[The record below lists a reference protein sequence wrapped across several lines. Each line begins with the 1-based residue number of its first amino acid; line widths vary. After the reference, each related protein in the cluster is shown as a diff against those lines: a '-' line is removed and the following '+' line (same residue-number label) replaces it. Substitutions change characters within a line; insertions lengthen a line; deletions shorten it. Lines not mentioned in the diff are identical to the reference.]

1 MSNMFKTCAFS
12 FHLQSFFVSL
22 QAHPV
27 TVLSNSYTCN
37 LHILDLKKQGEKKKS
52 VAFSL
57 VNLASALLPHLTQ
70 GFMLLS
76 SHLKLYSHSLSNQQ
90 ILVIMNDATEKHY
103 WLIYYFG
110 RAETFLSSMSEN
122 VFLVLWRVWCLK
134 GDFAQEV
141 CVFSLVVVVYLDV
154 DYG

>member
-1 MSNMFKTCAFS
+1 MSNMFKTYAFC
-12 FHLQSFFVSL
+12 FHLLSFFVSS
-22 QAHPV
+22 QAYPV
-27 TVLSNSYTCN
+27 TLESNSYTCN
-37 LHILDLKKQGEKKKS
+37 SYTFLDLKKRKKKS

-57 VNLASALLPHLTQ
+57 FNLASAALPHLTQ

-76 SHLKLYSHSLSNQQ
+76 SHLKLNPHSLSNKQ
-90 ILVIMNDATEKHY
+90 ILVIMSDATEKHY
-103 WLIYYFG
+103 WLIYYFE

-122 VFLVLWRVWCLK
+122 VFLVLWRAWCLK